1 MANGEWRMMN
11 DEWRMM
17 NDTNKDKERLISLAE
32 ASEIYG
38 FNRDYLSELA
48 RRGRLEARKIGNM
61 WVTTPTDVEAY
72 IRSRDK
78 RGAYRDDIEA

>member
-1 MANGEWRMMN
+1 MMN

-32 ASEIYG
+32 ASEMYG
-38 FNRDYLSELA
+38 FSHVHLRQLA
-48 RRGRLEARKIGNM
+48 IRGRLEAKKIGGV
-61 WVTTPTDVEAY
+61 WITTPEDVEAY
-72 IRSRDK
+72 IVSRDK